1 MSDTLIRLAGLFE
14 CESATGNKYFTG
26 LLNGG
31 AKLVMLKNNYKTA
44 DNEPDWNLYLTERQ
58 RQDVAESHKTPAA
71 LQEPTPRKRRARR
84 SKPAPTATVHADDPN
99 DDISDLLEAG

>member
-14 CESATGNKYFTG
+14 CESAAGNRYFTG

-31 AKLVMLKNNYKTA
+31 VKLVMLKNNYKQA

-58 RQDVAESHKTPAA
+58 RQDGCRAG
-71 LQEPTPRKRRARR
+71 RRPWPVQ
-84 SKPAPTATVHADDPN
+84 S
-99 DDISDLLEAG
+99 